1 LLFALLSVLAASTA
15 SAQDFLKM
23 ELDELPV
30 QAPPNEA
37 PFMLGPAVGYLR
49 VRDADESSW
58 YGGLMARL
66 RILPSL
72 AVEGSGAIT
81 RFDFQEKA
89 IRFTQVPIQVS
100 ALYFPLSPPENLRP
114 YVLAGVGFYPTRIE
128 YRGSLAALEDD
139 SDTTFGVHLG
149 GGAEMQAGP
158 SLVFNFDVRWIFQD
172 EPDVDNAAFDGAE
185 FGTLQVAVGIGLQF

>member
-1 LLFALLSVLAASTA
+1 MFALLSVLAASTA
-15 SAQDFLKM
+15 SGQDFLKM
-23 ELDELPV
+23 EIDELPV
-30 QAPPNEA
+30 QAAPNDA
-37 PFMLGPAVGYLR
+37 PFMLGPAVGYLG

-66 RILPSL
+66 RVAPFLGL
-72 AVEGSGAIT
+72 EASGAYT

-89 IRFTQVPIQVS
+89 IRFTQVPVQVS
-100 ALYFPLSPPENLRP
+100 ALVFPLSPPENLRP

-139 SDTTFGVHLG
+139 RDTTFAFHVG

-158 SLVFNFDVRWIFQD
+158 SLVFNADLRWIFQD
-172 EPDVDNAAFDGAE
+172 EPDVDNASFDGAE
-185 FGTLQVAVGIGLQF
+185 FGTIQFAVGVGLQF